1 MLDSG
6 LVYSPK
12 KMGHA
17 AMKADD
23 DGKLSQ
29 DQHAARQK
37 ENKKLQISK
46 KKKKCWPTSA
56 LAYQDAGS
64 LSCKSRLILFFFVV
78 AASQI
83 GRKSYSPLK

>member
-1 MLDSG
+1 
-6 LVYSPK
+6 
-12 KMGHA
+12 MGHA

-46 KKKKCWPTSA
+46 KKKKKFWPTSA

>member
-1 MLDSG
+1 
-6 LVYSPK
+6 
-12 KMGHA
+12 MGHA

-46 KKKKCWPTSA
+46 KKKKVLANLSA
-56 LAYQDAGS
+56 G
-64 LSCKSRLILFFFVV
+64 LS
-78 AASQI
+78 
-83 GRKSYSPLK
+83 GRRITEL